1 MFWQDVGVAS
11 LVNADGAENQPQY
24 ELVSSLEHHLP
35 LLADRYFG
43 RGTKG
48 LLVDLAEN
56 LLSEST
62 INTRVAHLF
71 NSGIVSQDDTIL
83 LNILDNLS
91 EPEWHA
97 FALILRDAEMIPGVP
112 LHLVMDLPMTLKQ
125 GQCNF
130 SDAQRTIPASKDK
143 SELRYNQIFEQQP
156 LKPKVL
162 FERYTHMNG
171 EMVRNLPLMPCD
183 SGSRSVLAMA
193 YAFKPESDSR
203 EGVIIKIARTDN
215 PEYKAA
221 VLHEFNVLKML
232 AMRPGITKLYVPG
245 ILNIGGSANLVLYLE
260 ANDSYALET
269 LDVDG
274 ILRVMN
280 AVLTI
285 VQDVHGHGLIH
296 GNLLPSNFLYD
307 SIHETLTLSSFQ
319 YACIDP
325 EASIESQE
333 RCIGLGIPSQSPLPW
348 RKSNLLALDTA
359 PKNKKHD
366 IIHIGVLLLCL
377 LHRDL
382 KLFSKRRELDLSS
395 LNNLDTDALNSILH
409 RGCEVFNS
417 YFSSK
422 SGQNLPLIAVQ
433 ELGQALLNP
442 AGLPSCNDA
451 RAIIQRFSGSPG
463 RPMSSE
469 IVVPAKYVV
478 PLRELQRCTELF
490 KRLDCVDQNGEI
502 VPGWGV
508 RSRGG
513 ARRGDLLCPYF
524 GQVLTK
530 SAADRLNAQGQG
542 TNLKSIIIGGQ
553 QMVLDGRTLKNGFCD
568 IFHVAEHGHAS
579 KINCNANVRVKRDGK
594 GGKVVTLTRF
604 PANAHFEEAKLSQPY
619 KLAVPG
625 CYMATHMIIVR
636 AARDLEDGEEV
647 FLDYGPGTT
656 MKMFGCCS
664 GDVLIS
670 KSLANNSKDSGRKR
684 QCVAKK

>member
-35 LLADRYFG
+35 LLADRNFG
-43 RGTKG
+43 RGSKG
-48 LLVDLAEN
+48 YLVQLAET

-62 INTRVAHLF
+62 INARVAHLF
-71 NSGIVSQDDTIL
+71 NSGVVSQDDTVM

-97 FALILRDAEMIPGVP
+97 FAFLLRDAEMIPGVP
-112 LHLVMDLPMTLKQ
+112 LQLVMDLPMTLKQ

-130 SDAQRTIPASKDK
+130 SDAQRTIPASKEK
-143 SELRYNQIFEQQP
+143 SELTYNQIFDLQP
-156 LKPKVL
+156 WKPEVW
-162 FERYTHMNG
+162 FERFSHVNG
-171 EMVRNLPLMPCD
+171 ELVRNLSLMPSD
-183 SGSRSVLAMA
+183 SGSRSVLAKA
-193 YAFKPESDSR
+193 YAFKPMSNSR
-203 EGVIIKIARTDN
+203 DGVMIKIARRDDPGN
-215 PEYKAA
+215 KAA
-221 VLHEFNVLKML
+221 ALHEFNVLKML
-232 AMRPGITKLYVPG
+232 ATRPGITKLYGPG

-260 ANDSYALET
+260 ANDSHTLET

-274 ILRVMN
+274 ILRVMDS
-280 AVLTI
+280 VLTI
-285 VQDVHGHGLIH
+285 VQDVHEHGLIH

-307 SIHETLTLSSFQ
+307 SVQETLTLGSFQ

-359 PKNKKHD
+359 PKNKKND
-366 IIHIGVLLLCL
+366 IIHVGVFFVCL
-377 LHRDL
+377 LHRNI

-409 RGCEVFNS
+409 RGSEVFNS

-422 SGQNLPLIAVQ
+422 SGQNLSWIAVK
-433 ELGQALLNP
+433 ELGKALLNP
-442 AGLPSCNDA
+442 VGLSSCNDA
-451 RAIIQRFSGSPG
+451 RAIIHRFRDSLGQPVPSL
-463 RPMSSE
+463 
-469 IVVPAKYVV
+469 IVVPAKYVE
-478 PLRELQRCTELF
+478 PLREIQRCTELF
-490 KRLDCVDQNGEI
+490 MRHDCVDPDGET
-502 VPGWGV
+502 VSGWGV
-508 RSRGG
+508 RCRGG
-513 ARRGDLLCPYF
+513 AREGDLIAPYAGQVHTKLHGDLL
-524 GQVLTK
+524 T
-530 SAADRLNAQGQG
+530 AQGQG
-542 TNLKSIIIGGQ
+542 TNLKSITIGGQ
-553 QMVLDGRTLKNGFCD
+553 PMVMDGRCLKNGFCD
-568 IFHVAEHGHAS
+568 IFHLAEHGHAS
-579 KINCNANVRVKRDGK
+579 KINCNARVRVKRDGK
-594 GGKVVTLTRF
+594 GGKVVTLSRF
-604 PANAHFEEAKLSQPY
+604 PANAYFEDARLSRPY

-636 AARDLEDGEEV
+636 AARDLADGEEI

-670 KSLANNSKDSGRKR
+670 KSSANKSNDSGRKR
-684 QCVAKK
+684 RCIAKK